1 MKRAEIEQLLPSI
14 FQRTAKPGSPLVAVL
29 ETMEAL
35 HGPSEEVLGRLDE
48 FFNPRRTRD
57 DFVPLLARWLDLA
70 FLLETPGGDKLK
82 TRSSAT
88 ISSGLGRLR
97 ELVASAAELS
107 KWTGTAQGLRRFLQ
121 IATGEDGSPLP
132 SAPTGDGPGGDDVA
146 PHRAHRSGIERQHP
160 ESGAALDL
168 DLQTSRD
175 VLQVQVIGLEKEPAA
190 KAGGDGLAR
199 HHAQARPLAAEARRR
214 GGG

>member
-121 IATGEDGSPLP
+121 IATGEDGFEIRENVDRDGQPRPFHLTVV
-132 SAPTGDGPGGDDVA
+132 APTRMQ
-146 PHRAHRSGIERQHP
+146 PHRDLIERIIASEKP
-160 ESGAALDL
+160 AYVTSDL
-168 DLQTSRD
+168 
-175 VLQVQVIGLEKEPAA
+175 VIPA
-190 KAGGDGLAR
+190 KKG
-199 HHAQARPLAAEARRR
+199 
-214 GGG
+214 